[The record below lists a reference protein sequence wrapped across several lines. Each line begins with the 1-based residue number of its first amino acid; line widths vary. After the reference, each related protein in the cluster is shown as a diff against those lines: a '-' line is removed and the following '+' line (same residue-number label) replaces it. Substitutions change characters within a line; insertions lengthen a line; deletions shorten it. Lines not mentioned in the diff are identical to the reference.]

1 LARNGGGMFNEEESF
16 PSLNNCIIW
25 GNDASTNGDEFFING
40 GGITLNY
47 SCYANVTGDVYN
59 INGGIL
65 NSTNNNITS
74 DPLFVGST
82 INPAHPYSIPGTS
95 PCADAGNDS
104 YNSQAYDIRGEG
116 YPRKLNK
123 TTSGVG
129 TIDMGAYE
137 YQLNNDPLPVALTSF
152 SANISNDKIS
162 LSWKTSTEVNSWGFD
177 IERMS
182 EKSAWFKIGFVQSS
196 GNSNSVK
203 EYSFIDRI
211 SGSGNYFYRLKQ
223 IDKDGNYEYSKIV
236 EVNLSHPK
244 TFLLSQNYPNPFNPN
259 TIINYDLPVNS
270 SLTLRV
276 FNILGK
282 EIITLVNEEK
292 PAGRYQVTLD
302 GSNLSSGVYYYQLK
316 TETFTDT
323 KKLLL
328 LK

>member
-1 LARNGGGMFNEEESF
+1 
-16 PSLNNCIIW
+16 
-25 GNDASTNGDEFFING
+25 
-40 GGITLNY
+40 
-47 SCYANVTGDVYN
+47 
-59 INGGIL
+59 
-65 NSTNNNITS
+65 
-74 DPLFVGST
+74 
-82 INPAHPYSIPGTS
+82 
-95 PCADAGNDS
+95 
-104 YNSQAYDIRGEG
+104 
-116 YPRKLNK
+116 
-123 TTSGVG
+123 
-129 TIDMGAYE
+129 MGAYE

-270 SLTLRV
+270 SLTYWV
-276 FNILGK
+276 
-282 EIITLVNEEK
+282 
-292 PAGRYQVTLD
+292 
-302 GSNLSSGVYYYQLK
+302 
-316 TETFTDT
+316 
-323 KKLLL
+323 KK
-328 LK
+328 